1 MFHRKEIYMFF
12 VAFVA
17 SLGGFQFGYEVG
29 ILE

>member
-1 MFHRKEIYMFF
+1 MIHRRNLYMYF
-12 VAFVA
+12 VALVA